1 MLGKPTKVW
10 GVDGSRMAVLDLAG
24 VTVVEK
30 EDMGLDFQV
39 LDCQRVESLDQF
51 ILVEGGPASGK
62 DSFIGG
68 LIEVE
73 LWSKLRITALE
84 LPASLRGQV
93 LYYITKSIVPRILLC
108 RAIISINHKLRDI
121 NIDNLLPRP
130 FR

>member
-1 MLGKPTKVW
+1 M
-10 GVDGSRMAVLDLAG
+10 
-24 VTVVEK
+24 
-30 EDMGLDFQV
+30 
-39 LDCQRVESLDQF
+39 ESLDQF

-108 RAIISINHKLRDI
+108 RAIIGIDHKLRDI
-121 NIDNLLPRP
+121 NMDILLPRP